1 MRRAILAVTLGG
13 VLLTSAACDS
23 AAKPVASAPSV
34 AAPTP
39 TPTVSA
45 ADYSADTRKVCDNVQ
60 KIFDNDIKP
69 FGAALGKMIVFKDAK
84 LSAEVTNAQKAA
96 TAQLK
101 TVATKLRKATKDAE
115 DPAVMMAGESSAAK
129 LDLSAA
135 DKKLY
140 DQVKNEKDV
149 DRFIDGHV
157 GDWLTPISGY
167 CA

>member
-1 MRRAILAVTLGG
+1 
-13 VLLTSAACDS
+13 LTSTACDS
-23 AAKPVASAPSV
+23 DAKRVASAPSV
-34 AAPTP
+34 AAP

-45 ADYSADTRKVCDNVQ
+45 ADYSADTRKVCDGVQ
-60 KIFDNDIKP
+60 KVFDNDIKP
-69 FGAALGKMIVFKDAK
+69 FGAALGKMIVYKDAK
-84 LSAEVTNAQKAA
+84 LPAEVTKAQTAA

-101 TVATKLRKATKDAE
+101 SVAAKLRKVTKDAE

-140 DQVKNEKDV
+140 NQVKNEKDV
-149 DRFIDGHV
+149 DRFIDKHV
-157 GDWLTPISGY
+157 GEWLTPISGY